1 MTARCGVVLAHG
13 SLADGFLSALSR
25 VAGPPDNLWAMSNEG
40 RSAEGIVTDV
50 RALLAERSEEREAF
64 LFSDLEGGSC
74 GQACRRMLEEGT
86 VRAVFFGVNLPLLFE
101 FVFLQDRPF
110 DSYVAALVE
119 KSRSALGVRA

>member
-13 SLADGFLSALSR
+13 SLADGFLSALSK
-25 VAGPPDNLWAMSNEG
+25 VAGPPDNLWAMTNEG
-40 RSAEGIVTDV
+40 RSTARIMADV

-74 GQACRRMLEEGT
+74 GQASRRLLEDGT

-110 DSYVAALVE
+110 ETFVAALVE
-119 KSRSALGVRA
+119 KSRAALGVRA